1 LLGEHGV
8 LANEQLI
15 LALPKG
21 RILDE
26 AVPLMRRAGI
36 SLEPTFDDPDER
48 QLRFRTN
55 HPELDVIRV
64 RSFDVPT
71 FVAFGAAH
79 LGITGADDL
88 MEFDYPEIYAP
99 LDLGI
104 GRCRLVVAGPREDAG
119 RDDFRRL
126 SHVRIATKYP
136 EITRRYFTARG
147 IQAECIKLNGAVEL
161 APGMGLSRQ
170 IVDLVQTGST
180 LKANNLV
187 EIEEIARITSRLI
200 VNRTALKTRTEQVSA
215 WIDRFREAVDA

>member
-1 LLGEHGV
+1 V
-8 LANEQLI
+8 YANERLV

-36 SLEPTFDDPDER
+36 ELEAAFADPDER

-55 HPELDVIRV
+55 HDQLDVIRV

-79 LGITGADDL
+79 LGVTGADDL
-88 MEFDYPEIYAP
+88 MEFEYPEIYAP

-104 GRCRLVVAGPREDAG
+104 GRCRLVVAGPRDGAG
-119 RDDFRRL
+119 RDLDRL
-126 SHVRIATKYP
+126 SHIRIATKYP
-136 EITRRYFTARG
+136 EITRRYFATRG

-187 EIEEIARITSRLI
+187 EIEEIAAITARLI
-200 VNRTALKTRTEQVSA
+200 VNRTALKTRTEQVNA
-215 WIDRFREAVDA
+215 WIERFREATDAA